1 MVRLRERVGLCSVLC
16 FLLSLVLFGSA
27 REARAQSVSFPGLW
41 TQEQNLTTSPSARYD
56 ASMAYD
62 AKTGDVVLFGGLN
75 GSSFLNDTWIWDGTS
90 WSQEKNLTTSP
101 SARDGASMAYDAQ
114 TGDVVLFGGSDNS
127 GVLDD
132 TWIWDGTSWTQEKNL
147 TMSPP
152 ARDGASMAYDA
163 QTGNVVLF
171 GGQNSSGFPGGTWI
185 WDGTSWTQEKNLT
198 TSPSGRWGASMAYD
212 AKTGNVL
219 LFGGYNGS
227 TVLADTWTWNG
238 TSWTQQS
245 PANSPP
251 AREFAS
257 MAYDAQAGNAVL
269 FGGDNGGSWLGDT
282 WIWDGT
288 IWTQEQNLNPSPSAR
303 NGASMAYDAKTSKV
317 LLFGG
322 FRFSTIRIYPDHTW
336 TYQLG
341 SVNMGSA
348 NVCPGTQTTPSP
360 CSQTATLTFNVTANT
375 TMNATTPVSVLTQGA
390 PNLDFTSTANTCTGK
405 LTAPTTC
412 AVTVKFAPKF
422 AGERKGAVVLYDSTD
437 TPIATVYVY
446 GTGVGP
452 QAAFAQ
458 QDASGNFLPA
468 ATSTLG
474 SGFSAPFGVAVD
486 GAGDVF
492 VADEG
497 NSNVKEIEAV
507 NGSIPANPTVRT
519 LGGGFSLPLGVAVD
533 GAGDVF
539 VADAINSAVKEIPAS
554 CISGANNST
563 CVRTL
568 GGGFRSP
575 EGVAVDAAGNV
586 FVADLG
592 SSKVKEIEAV
602 NGSIPANPT
611 IRTLGGG
618 FSDPEGVAVDAAGD
632 VFVADT
638 INSAV
643 KEIPASCIS
652 GANNSTCVRTL
663 GSGFG
668 DPAGVAV
675 DAAGNVFVADEGNSK
690 VKEIEAVNGS
700 IPANP
705 AIGTLG
711 SGFHDPSGVA
721 ADAAGNLFVA
731 DFSNNAVKEMDFA
744 DPPSLSFAGAVVG
757 TQSSDS
763 PQSIN
768 VQNIGNADLTFPVPA
783 SGNNPV
789 LSPSSFTF
797 DGTPTCPQVSASI
810 GKAGTLAAGA
820 DCTYGVNFIPAT
832 AGTISGSLALTDD
845 ALNAAAPN
853 YATQAVTLTGV
864 GLTTTTTTL
873 SANSSSINP
882 NQSVTFTATVTSAA
896 SGTPTGTVSFYD
908 GSTLLGTGTLDNTG
922 KATFSTSSLS
932 PATTHTIT
940 ATYSGDGTFAPSST
954 TAAVSVVVA
963 PLDFTFTT
971 VPSSPTPV
979 AAGGTATFQFTLTPT
994 YGSYPAAVNF
1004 ATTNLPPGATATF
1017 SPATVAANG
1026 GKQTITMTVKTS
1038 AQSAM
1043 AQPASSIGRRLA
1055 PLSLAF
1061 LLLPFFGLGRTRRRL
1076 SRLLCVLLLAGGLA
1090 AAVSLTGCGG
1100 SSSKV
1105 GHYYPI
1111 SVTATSGTTQHQASA
1126 LLVTK

>member
-152 ARDGASMAYDA
+152 ARQGASMAYDA

-212 AKTGNVL
+212 AQTGNVV
-219 LFGGYNGS
+219 LFGGFNGS
-227 TVLADTWTWNG
+227 IVLNDTWIWDG

-257 MAYDAQAGNAVL
+257 MAYDARAGNAVL

-360 CSQTATLTFNVTANT
+360 CSQTATLTFNVSAST
-375 TMNATTPVSVLTQGA
+375 TFNATAPVSVFTQGA
-390 PNLDFTSTANTCTGK
+390 PNLDFTSTANTCTGT
-405 LTAPTTC
+405 LAASTTC

-422 AGERKGAVVLYDSTD
+422 AGERKGAVVLYDSTG

-446 GTGVGP
+446 GMGVGP

-539 VADAINSAVKEIPAS
+539 VADA
-554 CISGANNST
+554 
-563 CVRTL
+563 
-568 GGGFRSP
+568 
-575 EGVAVDAAGNV
+575 
-586 FVADLG
+586 
-592 SSKVKEIEAV
+592 
-602 NGSIPANPT
+602 
-611 IRTLGGG
+611 
-618 FSDPEGVAVDAAGD
+618 
-632 VFVADT
+632 

-853 YATQAVTLTGV
+853 YATQTVTLTGV
-864 GLTTTTTTL
+864 GQAATTTTL
-873 SANSSSINP
+873 SASSTSINP
-882 NQSVTFTATVTSAA
+882 NQSVTFTATVTSTTP
-896 SGTPTGTVSFYD
+896 GTPTGTVSFYD

-940 ATYSGDGTFAPSST
+940 ATYSGDSIFAPSST
-954 TAAVSVVVA
+954 TASLSVVVA

-979 AAGGTATFQFTLTPT
+979 AAGATATFQFTLTPT

-1004 ATTNLPPGATATF
+1004 ATTNLPAGATATF
-1017 SPATVAANG
+1017 SPATVATNG
-1026 GKQTITMTVKTS
+1026 GKQTITLTVKTS

-1076 SRLLCVLLLAGGLA
+1076 SRLLCVLLLVGGLA

-1111 SVTATSGTTQHQASA
+1111 SVTATSGATQHQASA